1 VKDLGFPDHSAL
13 PLEHLVHILVT
24 MKNFLD
30 EDPEHVVAVH
40 CLAGR
45 GRTGMVISS
54 FLLHI
59 GLCKDATEALR
70 YFAHSRSSTGEG
82 VITPSQIRYV
92 RYYAAVLQG
101 TVPNPIGNEKKLVL
115 KKIIMEPCPVVPGTE
130 ELGITGG
137 WTPVVQIFTLA
148 GPSPEEC
155 LYSSNNSLAFSYN
168 TRDHPQC
175 VMNIEPNG
183 CVVKGEIQVSTPRPL
198 LFPSFPQ
205 QSRTPRSRCFIE
217 QRVRSHLCGW
227 SRMAGSRKWRSSI
240 SRKNLP
246 WFANLSLRE
255 HDVLSLTYKEP
266 GA

>member
-1 VKDLGFPDHSAL
+1 VARFFHKYHAGRFLIINLSGEVYDYSKFDHRVKDLGFPDHSAL

-183 CVVKGEIQVSTPRPL
+183 CVVKGEIQIKMFHRAKSQIAFMRLVKDGGFKKVEKLHLPQKSPL
-198 LFPSFPQ
+198 VCQP
-205 QSRTPRSRCFIE
+205 
-217 QRVRSHLCGW
+217 
-227 SRMAGSRKWRSSI
+227 
-240 SRKNLP
+240 
-246 WFANLSLRE
+246 LS
-255 HDVLSLTYKEP
+255 
-266 GA
+266 